1 MQKLFLLALFALILS
16 SPVHAEEGAVAALE
30 AEADNLAVTPPE
42 RRAKIL
48 DSANK
53 KNHYRVNNYS
63 EKKKKNIVKFS
74 NQLDKRYKRIN
85 KKEYQKPEAVDVKN
99 EIDMKYFFNRHVNID

>member
-16 SPVHAEEGAVAALE
+16 SPVHAEEDAVAALE

-53 KNHYRVNNYS
+53 KIITAS
-63 EKKKKNIVKFS
+63 TIIP
-74 NQLDKRYKRIN
+74 KRKRKTLLNSPISLTNATSGLIKRI
-85 KKEYQKPEAVDVKN
+85 PETGS
-99 EIDMKYFFNRHVNID
+99 R

>member
-16 SPVHAEEGAVAALE
+16 SPVHAEEDAVAALE
-30 AEADNLAVTPPE
+30 AEADNINDTPPE
-42 RRAKIL
+42 RRSKIL
-48 DSANK
+48 DNANK
-53 KNHYRVNNYS
+53 KVFYRVNNYS

-85 KKEYQKPEAVDVKN
+85 KKEYQEPEAVDAKDN
-99 EIDMKYFFNRHVNID
+99 IDMKYFFKRHINID

>member
-16 SPVHAEEGAVAALE
+16 SPVHAEEDAVAALE

-53 KNHYRVNNYS
+53 KTLPRQQLFRK
-63 EKKKKNIVKFS
+63 EKEK
-74 NQLDKRYKRIN
+74 
-85 KKEYQKPEAVDVKN
+85 
-99 EIDMKYFFNRHVNID
+99 HC

>member
-16 SPVHAEEGAVAALE
+16 SPVHAEEDAVAALE

-63 EKKKKNIVKFS
+63 RSEERRVG
-74 NQLDKRYKRIN
+74 
-85 KKEYQKPEAVDVKN
+85 KEC
-99 EIDMKYFFNRHVNID
+99 RL

>member
-16 SPVHAEEGAVAALE
+16 SPVHAEEDAVAALE

-48 DSANK
+48 DSA
-53 KNHYRVNNYS
+53 
-63 EKKKKNIVKFS
+63 NIVKFS

>member
-16 SPVHAEEGAVAALE
+16 SPVHAEEDAVAALE

-48 DSANK
+48 DSAKQK
-53 KNHYRVNNYS
+53 KSLPRQQLFRK
-63 EKKKKNIVKFS
+63 EKEK
-74 NQLDKRYKRIN
+74 
-85 KKEYQKPEAVDVKN
+85 
-99 EIDMKYFFNRHVNID
+99 HC